1 MSQSFT
7 YFDSHTHQKY
17 KEEDIAF
24 IRNAFHHLSYER
36 LSALP
41 YSFSIG
47 IHPWDVKANYHAAF
61 ELIKQTATHPQC
73 KAIGECGLD
82 YFIKTDKSLQAE
94 VFKLHISLRASE
106 YKVEVFKLH
115 IALAE
120 QLQKPLIIH
129 CVRAYHDLLPMLK
142 NTSVPVVLHQYQ
154 GSLELTKTLTAP
166 NLYFSFG
173 KQLFRENFDTALLEI
188 IPITQILFE
197 TDTMPMHI
205 EEVYLKASTLLDVEF
220 EELRQQVN
228 STAQKIF

>member
-82 YFIKTDKSLQAE
+82 YFIKTDKSLQA
-94 VFKLHISLRASE
+94 
-106 YKVEVFKLH
+106 EVFKLH

>member
-41 YSFSIG
+41 YSFSVG
-47 IHPWDVKANYHAAF
+47 IHPWDVHINYHKAF
-61 ELIKQTATHPQC
+61 EQIKHTATHPNC

-94 VFKLHISLRASE
+94 VFKLHL
-106 YKVEVFKLH
+106 
-115 IALAE
+115 ALAE

-129 CVRAYHDLLPMLK
+129 CVRAYHELLPMLK
-142 NTSVPVVLHQYQ
+142 STNVTVILHQYQ
-154 GSLELTKTLTAP
+154 GSFELTKSLKSP
-166 NLYFSFG
+166 KVFFSFG
-173 KQLFRENFDTALLEI
+173 KQLFRDNFNAELFEI

-197 TDTMPMHI
+197 TDTMPIHI
-205 EEVYLKASTLLDVEF
+205 EDVYLKASSVLDIEF
-220 EELRQQVN
+220 EELKTQINNNAKVVFQ
-228 STAQKIF
+228 

>member
-61 ELIKQTATHPQC
+61 ELIKQNATHPQC

-94 VFKLHISLRASE
+94 VFKMQ
-106 YKVEVFKLH
+106 

-228 STAQKIF
+228 STAQKYFKKSYRH

>member
-61 ELIKQTATHPQC
+61 ELIKQNATHPQC

-94 VFKLHISLRASE
+94 VFKMQ
-106 YKVEVFKLH
+106 

>member
-82 YFIKTDKSLQAE
+82 YFIKTDKSLQA
-94 VFKLHISLRASE
+94 
-106 YKVEVFKLH
+106 EVFKLH

-228 STAQKIF
+228 STAQKYFKKSYRH

>member
-1 MSQSFT
+1 MSTTFT

-41 YSFSIG
+41 YSFSVG
-47 IHPWDVKANYHAAF
+47 IHPWDVQANYHSAF
-61 ELIKQTATHPQC
+61 DQIQNTATHPQC

-94 VFKLHISLRASE
+94 VFKMHIT
-106 YKVEVFKLH
+106 
-115 IALAE
+115 LAE

-129 CVRAYHDLLPMLK
+129 CVRAYHDLLPILK
-142 NTSVPVVLHQYQ
+142 NTNIPVVLHQYQ
-154 GSLELTKTLTAP
+154 SSLELTKTLKQS

-173 KQLFRENFDTALLEI
+173 KQLFRENFDVELLEI
-188 IPITQILFE
+188 IPITQILLE

-205 EEVYLKASTLLDVEF
+205 EEVYLKASSVLDIDF
-220 EELRQQVN
+220 DELKNLVN
-228 STAQKIF
+228 TNAQRVFYQNN